1 MKKNQLQTKLL
12 ILLFIAGLCLLLYPG
27 ISNYWNSFRQSTAIN
42 HYCKIAGE
50 IDEKE
55 CERIIKEAKE
65 YNVSLTER
73 DNPYALTHT
82 QEELY
87 PDLLNISEDGMIGIV
102 DIPGIGVTLPIYHGT
117 SATVLQKAIGHLEWT
132 SLPVG
137 GENSHCVLSGHRGL
151 PSRKLFTDLD
161 KIVEGDV
168 FYLKVLNEALAYKVD
183 QILIVLP
190 EDLTPLEII
199 NGEDYCTLV
208 TCTPY
213 GVNTHRILIRGH
225 RIENPEDDLLTSVAA
240 DAVIIEPLLV
250 APILFAGILL
260 ILIIVSVIIPKR
272 KKRSEETEN
281 EE

>member
-42 HYCKIAGE
+42 HYFKIAGE

>member
-1 MKKNQLQTKLL
+1 M
-12 ILLFIAGLCLLLYPG
+12 
-27 ISNYWNSFRQSTAIN
+27 
-42 HYCKIAGE
+42 
-50 IDEKE
+50 
-55 CERIIKEAKE
+55 
-65 YNVSLTER
+65 
-73 DNPYALTHT
+73 
-82 QEELY
+82 
-87 PDLLNISEDGMIGIV
+87 
-102 DIPGIGVTLPIYHGT
+102 
-117 SATVLQKAIGHLEWT
+117 
-132 SLPVG
+132 
-137 GENSHCVLSGHRGL
+137 
-151 PSRKLFTDLD
+151 
-161 KIVEGDV
+161 
-168 FYLKVLNEALAYKVD
+168 
-183 QILIVLP
+183 
-190 EDLTPLEII
+190 TPLEII

>member
-42 HYCKIAGE
+42 HYFKIAGE

-168 FYLKVLNEALAYKVD
+168 IYLKVLNEALAYKVD